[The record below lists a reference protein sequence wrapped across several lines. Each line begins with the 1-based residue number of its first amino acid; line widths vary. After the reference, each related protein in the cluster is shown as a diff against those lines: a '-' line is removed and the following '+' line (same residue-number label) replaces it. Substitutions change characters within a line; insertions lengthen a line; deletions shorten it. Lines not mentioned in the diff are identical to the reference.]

1 MPRLSSV
8 PAMELTD
15 ALRSTGAVRDFRP
28 DPVPD
33 EVVYQ
38 LLDTA
43 KLAPNGGHR
52 QAWRVVVV
60 RDPAVKERLRD
71 LYLPGWYEYRAQMD
85 AGLTPFAAVTDHDA
99 ERAARARAPELEAR
113 AAEDGPGFAENFHRS
128 PVLLVLLADL
138 RNLATVDRDL
148 DRYTLV
154 GGASIYPF
162 AWSLLLPAH
171 DAGLGGVLT
180 TMPIREEPALKELL
194 GVPDPL
200 VAAGVIALGYPSGSR
215 PTRLRRNP
223 VESFTTVDR
232 YDGTPFTP

>member
-1 MPRLSSV
+1 MD
-8 PAMELTD
+8 LTE

-33 EVVYQ
+33 EVVYR

-43 KLAPNGGHR
+43 RFAPNGGNR
-52 QAWRVVVV
+52 QAWHVVVV
-60 RDPAVKERLRD
+60 HDPAVKERLRD
-71 LYLPGWYEYRAQMD
+71 LYLPGWYEYLAQME

-99 ERAARARAPELEAR
+99 RVAGA
-113 AAEDGPGFAENFHRS
+113 GQGFAEQFHRS

-162 AWSLLLPAH
+162 AWSLLLAAH
-171 DAGLGGVLT
+171 EEGLGGVLT
-180 TMPIREEPALKELL
+180 TMPIRQEPALKELL
-194 GVPDPL
+194 GVPGPL
-200 VAAGVIALGYPSGSR
+200 AVAGIIALGYPAGPR
-215 PTRLRRNP
+215 ATRLRRNP
-223 VESFTTVDR
+223 VESFATVDR
-232 YDGTPFTP
+232 YDGAAFTA

>member
-1 MPRLSSV
+1 MD
-8 PAMELTD
+8 MTQ

-33 EVVYQ
+33 AVVHQ

-43 KLAPNGGHR
+43 RFAPNGGNR
-52 QAWRVVVV
+52 QAWHVIVV
-60 RDPAVKERLRD
+60 RDPAIKEGLRD
-71 LYLPGWYEYRAQMD
+71 LYLPGWYEYLPQME
-85 AGLTPFAAVTDHDA
+85 AGLTPFAAVTDREA
-99 ERAARARAPELEAR
+99 ERAARARAPEVAAR
-113 AAEDGPGFAENFHRS
+113 LADQGPGFAENFHRS

-162 AWSLLLPAH
+162 AWSVLLAAH

-180 TMPIREEPALKELL
+180 TMPIREEPRLKELL
-194 GVPDPL
+194 GVPEH
-200 VAAGVIALGYPSGSR
+200 VAVAGVLALGYPER
-215 PTRLRRNP
+215 RATKLRRNP
-223 VESFTTVDR
+223 VESFATVDR
-232 YDGTPFTP
+232 YDGEPFTA